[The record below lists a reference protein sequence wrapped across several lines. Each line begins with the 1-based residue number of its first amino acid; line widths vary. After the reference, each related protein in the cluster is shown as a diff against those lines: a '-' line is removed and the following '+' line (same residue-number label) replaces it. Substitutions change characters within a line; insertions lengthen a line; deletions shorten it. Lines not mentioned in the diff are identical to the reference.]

1 MREDKQDIRQR
12 AAAAG
17 SMCASTTLAHHRC
30 EWCGAHTKPFTS
42 SKGGDVEPRAAVASS
57 SGRLPSARLPSAWC
71 AYATASGVEREPTNV
86 VVQLENQ
93 PGPHE
98 EKPTLGTVP
107 AGDAKML
114 TQNETPPLLLVIYL
128 DVAKQIASSSSSCCY
143 RCCRHPRLP
152 PTCASPT
159 LPTMCACT
167 L

>member
-17 SMCASTTLAHHRC
+17 SMCASTTLAHHRG

-86 VVQLENQ
+86 VEQRENQ

-107 AGDAKML
+107 AGDAGHDARVGRAKA
-114 TQNETPPLLLVIYL
+114 QQHDWLLLL
-128 DVAKQIASSSSSCCY
+128 
-143 RCCRHPRLP
+143 RLP
-152 PTCASPT
+152 A
-159 LPTMCACT
+159 LEIIVY
-167 L
+167 